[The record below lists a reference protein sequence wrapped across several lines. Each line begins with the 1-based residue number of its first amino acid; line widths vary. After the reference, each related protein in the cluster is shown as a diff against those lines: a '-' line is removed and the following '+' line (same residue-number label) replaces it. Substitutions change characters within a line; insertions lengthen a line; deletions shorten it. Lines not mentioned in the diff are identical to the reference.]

1 MAWARTVT
9 SLGQCFFLVIFE
21 SAWTTP
27 DITMIGNSS
36 ETVRRG
42 FPVIVLLLAQL
53 RSASCALLTVSSE
66 EPRGWLPVHADVM
79 YLQKWSLLTRAGYGP
94 EPTEV
99 MNTHC
104 CCGFAAVGAL
114 YHRRSRSPSIALGE
128 CTMR

>member
-27 DITMIGNSS
+27 DITMKGNSS

-66 EPRGWLPVHADVM
+66 EPRGSLPVHADVM
-79 YLQKWSLLTRAGYGP
+79 YLQ
-94 EPTEV
+94 
-99 MNTHC
+99 
-104 CCGFAAVGAL
+104 
-114 YHRRSRSPSIALGE
+114 RRSPLTVRPTGQSRNEVVNTYCRCGWSCSTIAE
-128 CTMR
+128 AAAQV